1 MKNVLIV
8 GGLLL
13 ATSLGGCGTVA
24 TISDQVSAATSFT
37 VTQNEL
43 DASVAA
49 YDAAVLTPAANYRNL
64 GFCATGTV
72 ATLAKPCADRT
83 IVAKFIAAD
92 AAVLKEKKAIQAM
105 ITAGNATG
113 LSAAYATLL
122 GLVSTAEG
130 VATSFG
136 VK

>member
-8 GGLLL
+8 GMLLTGLGF
-13 ATSLGGCGTVA
+13 GGCA
-24 TISDQVSAATSFT
+24 SAVSQIEAGTSFT

-43 DASVAA
+43 DATRAA
-49 YDAAVLTPAANYRNL
+49 YDAAALTPAAAYRQL
-64 GFCATGTV
+64 GYCATGTV
-72 ATLAKPCADRT
+72 ATLAKPCADRAL
-83 IVAKFIAAD
+83 VAKFQAAD
-92 AAVLKEKKAIQAM
+92 AAVEAELNAVQGM

-113 LSAAYATLL
+113 LSAAYTTLL